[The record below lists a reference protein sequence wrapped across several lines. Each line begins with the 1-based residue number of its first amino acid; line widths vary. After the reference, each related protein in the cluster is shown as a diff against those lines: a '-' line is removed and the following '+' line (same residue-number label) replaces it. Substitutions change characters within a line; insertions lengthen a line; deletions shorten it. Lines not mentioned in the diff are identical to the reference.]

1 MPPCLVHWFFK
12 PWYHHIQTHMWVWSS
27 IPQKGIPNIMGYKN
41 ITYIHTYIQYV
52 VGESISISIC
62 IYIYIFENGLMTIPQ
77 YIGNPS
83 LNHGNP
89 SRLLELLG
97 DDPSI
102 GNQLQRQFGHLGTS
116 RWVLEIDQNFY
127 STHILEF
134 TSNTQGYRIWSRIYR
149 GYHFGKW
156 L

>member
-12 PWYHHIQTHMWVWSS
+12 FWYHHIQTHMWVWSS

-41 ITYIHTYIQYV
+41 ITYIYIYVHTVCSRGIYIYINLYIYISM
-52 VGESISISIC
+52 SIYIYISMSIYIYISMSIYIYINVY

-77 YIGNPS
+77 YI
-83 LNHGNP
+83 GNP

-102 GNQLQRQFGHLGTS
+102 GNQLQRQFGHLGSLVVGCWKLTK
-116 RWVLEIDQNFY
+116 
-127 STHILEF
+127 IL
-134 TSNTQGYRIWSRIYR
+134 
-149 GYHFGKW
+149 
-156 L
+156 